1 MVIIGSARIDERGN
15 ASQGKAGDQN
25 SKEVST
31 EPYYRHRLGWYL
43 LRPKEA
49 AVANKLAQAMCE
61 GCANDNIGY
70 SQSDR
75 YGVLDN
81 LKIYGS
87 IAKIKA
93 KTNADCS
100 SLVRACCIQAG
111 ILVGD
116 FNTSSEVAVL
126 EKTGAFQKAVVVTN
140 DTKLCAGDVL
150 VTRAKGHT
158 VIVTE
163 GYPREDGKP
172 TAKPTTKPSAKPKPD
187 KAAGK
192 AKKSIEEVAR
202 EIIAGKWGNNPERKE
217 KLIKAGYVPAEVQ
230 AAVNKI
236 LK

>member
-1 MVIIGSARIDERGN
+1 MVTVGSARIDERGN
-15 ASQGKAGDQN
+15 ANWGKAGDQN
-25 SKEVST
+25 SREVAT
-31 EPYYRHRLGWYL
+31 EPYYKHRLGWYM

-49 AVANKLAQAMCE
+49 AVANKLAQAMRE
-61 GCANDNIGY
+61 GCDNDNIGY

-75 YGVLDN
+75 YGVLNN

-100 SLVRACCIQAG
+100 SLVRACCVQAG
-111 ILVGD
+111 INVGD

-126 EKTGAFQKAVVVTN
+126 EKTGAFNKAVVVAN
-140 DTKLCAGDVL
+140 DTKLCAGDIL
-150 VTRAKGHT
+150 VTRTKGHT
-158 VIVTE
+158 VVVTE

-172 TAKPTTKPSAKPKPD
+172 TVKPKPD

-192 AKKSIEEVAR
+192 AKKSIEEVAS

-230 AAVNKI
+230 TVVNKL

>member
-1 MVIIGSARIDERGN
+1 MMVTVGSARIDERGN
-15 ASQGKAGDQN
+15 ANWGKAGDQN
-25 SKEVST
+25 SREVAT
-31 EPYYRHRLGWYL
+31 EPYYKHRLGWYM

-49 AVANKLAQAMCE
+49 AVANKLAQAMRE
-61 GCANDNIGY
+61 GCDNDNIGY

-75 YGVLDN
+75 YGVLNN

-100 SLVRACCIQAG
+100 SLVRACCVQAG
-111 ILVGD
+111 INVGD

-126 EKTGAFQKAVVVTN
+126 EKTGAFNKAVVVAN
-140 DTKLCAGDVL
+140 DTKLCAGDIL
-150 VTRAKGHT
+150 VTRTKGHT
-158 VIVTE
+158 VVVTE

-172 TAKPTTKPSAKPKPD
+172 TVKPKPD

-192 AKKSIEEVAR
+192 AKKSIEEVAS

-230 AAVNKI
+230 TVVNKL